1 MNIEEIL
8 LDKKEMSK
16 IMTRIENG
24 DEDLSSEILKH
35 IKGARIIGVTG
46 VPGSGKSTLITKLSS
61 RLLEKGHRIGIIGV
75 DPSSPFSGGAVL
87 GDRVRM
93 KDLNKFENVFIR
105 SISTRGK
112 IGGLSYYTADLVNVL
127 DAAGYDTIFIETVG
141 TGQDEV
147 DVFNIAHTIIVLQV
161 PTLGDE
167 VQIIKAGQ
175 LEIGDIYIVNKADQ
189 GPADEKIKEL
199 NLILKKREN
208 GWQPLVIKTVAVKN
222 VGIEEIINALDEHW
236 NFVKETGL
244 FKRKINSRIKYML
257 KQHALEKLDKIMES
271 EVVDSYAEQIIK
283 GRNMHE
289 IVNEIINKVGGEYG
303 KGGIV

>member
-1 MNIEEIL
+1 MIDDLILTNKREIAR
-8 LDKKEMSK
+8 

-24 DEDLSSEILKH
+24 DENLSSQMIKK

-46 VPGSGKSTLITKLSS
+46 VPGSGKSTLIAKISAK
-61 RLLEKGHRIGIIGV
+61 LLESGHRVGILGI

-93 KDLNKFENVFIR
+93 KELNKYDNVFIR

-112 IGGLSYYTADLVNVL
+112 IGGLSYYTTDMVNVL

-147 DVFNIAHTIIVLQV
+147 DVFNIAHTVMVLQV

-167 VQIIKAGQ
+167 VQVIKAGQ
-175 LEIGDIYIVNKADQ
+175 LEIGDIYVVNKADQ

-199 NLILKKREN
+199 TIILNAREN
-208 GWQPLVIKTVAVKN
+208 GWQPRVIKTIAVRN
-222 VGIEEIINALDEHW
+222 YGINEIIEAIDEHW
-236 NFVKETGL
+236 EFVKSHGIIEKNLYT
-244 FKRKINSRIKYML
+244 RIKYML
-257 KQHALEKLDKIMES
+257 KQHALEKLDRIMES
-271 EVVDSYAEQIIK
+271 EMIDSYAEQVLDGKNVIDVVKEIIK
-283 GRNMHE
+283 N
-289 IVNEIINKVGGEYG
+289 VGDEYG
-303 KGGIV
+303 KGGSV